1 MSIYI
6 TEKDQ
11 AAVDIFRSDI
21 SGTSL
26 YKSGCVHFVR
36 PDLGKLIETHTLG
49 MIGSREYSTSL
60 LTFCGSPILARFL
73 REKNTD
79 LELLTTVTGHSDHT
93 MHFLAEDYGG
103 PKVVHRERSAVVGVS
118 LDPDSHANEEEDKSK
133 SAMNLWSVVQN
144 ETDRIV
150 TAKRTEQFL

>member
-1 MSIYI
+1 
-6 TEKDQ
+6 
-11 AAVDIFRSDI
+11 
-21 SGTSL
+21 
-26 YKSGCVHFVR
+26 
-36 PDLGKLIETHTLG
+36 
-49 MIGSREYSTSL
+49 
-60 LTFCGSPILARFL
+60 
-73 REKNTD
+73 
-79 LELLTTVTGHSDHT
+79 

-150 TAKRTEQFL
+150 MAKRTEQSFFVDKQAVEAGLPEEYDDAQALMAAYRRRGSLVRRRKVDNNLVQSP